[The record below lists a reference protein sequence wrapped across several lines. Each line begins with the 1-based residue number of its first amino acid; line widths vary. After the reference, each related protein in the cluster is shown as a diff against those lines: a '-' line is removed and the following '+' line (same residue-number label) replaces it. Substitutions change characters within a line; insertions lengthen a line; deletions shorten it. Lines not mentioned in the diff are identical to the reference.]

1 MCAAVNKNSYA
12 YLIPVVLGVQLLLA
26 LLFIWQF
33 SISPAIHFKPI
44 AGKAC
49 LFVSLVLT
57 LAGSVI
63 VWRVRKPQ
71 ILLEKKWTLL
81 KAFAGM
87 FVLCTLLSVT
97 LFSLAILCSGG
108 TRSSYTAHYEY
119 SSGGSKSCSGIRVFD
134 PELNK
139 TIKICRPTWIGHRDE
154 VRVVKVSNDLGIVV
168 KEAVIL

>member
-26 LLFIWQF
+26 VLFIWQF
-33 SISPAIHFKPI
+33 SISPAIHFKPV
-44 AGKAC
+44 AEKAC
-49 LFVSLVLT
+49 LSVSLVLT
-57 LAGSVI
+57 LAASVI

-71 ILLEKKWTLL
+71 LRLEKKWTLL

-87 FVLCTLLSVT
+87 FILCTLFSVT

-134 PELNK
+134 AELNN
-139 TIKICRPTWIGHRDE
+139 TIKICRPTWIGYRDE

>member
-1 MCAAVNKNSYA
+1 M
-12 YLIPVVLGVQLLLA
+12 
-26 LLFIWQF
+26 FI
-33 SISPAIHFKPI
+33 
-44 AGKAC
+44 
-49 LFVSLVLT
+49 V
-57 LAGSVI
+57 
-63 VWRVRKPQ
+63 
-71 ILLEKKWTLL
+71 
-81 KAFAGM
+81 
-87 FVLCTLLSVT
+87 CTLLSVT

-139 TIKICRPTWIGHRDE
+139 TIKICRPTGIGHRDE